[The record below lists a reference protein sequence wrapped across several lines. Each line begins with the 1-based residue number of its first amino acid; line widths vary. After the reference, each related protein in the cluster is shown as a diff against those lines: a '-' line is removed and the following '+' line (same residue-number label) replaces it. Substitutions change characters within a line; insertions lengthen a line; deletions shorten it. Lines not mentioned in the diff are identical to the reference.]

1 VKRGA
6 WVLALL
12 ALSGCGM
19 YGPLYLIEDEGAPDS
34 APSEPSQEPTAPAL
48 PPPAEPEPAPVDE
61 DEEDEDDD
69 APNPRRNSGSA
80 GES

>member
-1 VKRGA
+1 VKQAA

-19 YGPLYLIEDEGAPDS
+19 YGPLYLIEDEGGPDS
-34 APSEPSQEPTAPAL
+34 ATVEPSQEPTAPAS
-48 PPPAEPEPAPVDE
+48 PPPAEPEPE
-61 DEEDEDDD
+61 DEEDED
-69 APNPRRNSGSA
+69 APNPRRNMGPA